1 MTESLEALSKDAK
14 QAIGW
19 LRRYG
24 TDDARCEAKSCSGR
38 LSSDVWESVSA
49 FANTFGGLIL
59 LGLDERRGFAL
70 AERFDSDKVR
80 DQFIEGMG
88 DGGVSGSRLGNPPRY
103 VMDRVEVDGGQ
114 VLAIRIIENE
124 IGFKPCYIL
133 AKGVEAG
140 SYKRV
145 DDKDLRLTHMEIYE
159 YRNALIPS
167 RADSTPVPES
177 GVDDLDGELTDALIG
192 RKLTSKALAGVTD
205 RATRLER
212 LNVLAS
218 DGRVR
223 LAGLLALGQYP
234 QQFEPKLL
242 IDVACHPGTGKSMPG
257 MPRFLDRVLCDGPL
271 PTAIEDAVHATVRN
285 LRTISVVNGVGR
297 RDECELPV
305 EALREAIANAVV
317 HREYHPYFTGQSVSV
332 DVFSDCV
339 VVRNPGGLW
348 GGKTLE
354 NIADGT
360 SCCRNAILMQ
370 LMESVPAPVAGPT
383 IEGQGSGVELMIRL
397 MRERGLPEPE
407 FRASADQFAVVFH
420 RPAKADWRLTSR
432 VGQDDLAGDD
442 PIVSASSVSIG
453 RKPGIG
459 REVAFLSIMTRQ
471 GACSARELAEQ
482 TGVSVETARRTLRS
496 LVKQGKVVPTDT
508 TNSRNRRYRL
518 P

>member
-1 MTESLEALSKDAK
+1 MGSP
-14 QAIGW
+14 W
-19 LRRYG
+19 R
-24 TDDARCEAKSCSGR
+24 
-38 LSSDVWESVSA
+38 SVSTRIGSVTSSSRA
-49 FANTFGGLIL
+49 WGG
-59 LGLDERRGFAL
+59 
-70 AERFDSDKVR
+70 
-80 DQFIEGMG
+80 
-88 DGGVSGSRLGNPPRY
+88 GGVSGLRLGNPPRY
-103 VMDRVEVDGGQ
+103 VMDRVDVDGGQ

-192 RKLTSKALAGVTD
+192 RKLTSKALTGVTD

-332 DVFSDCV
+332 DVFSDRV

-360 SCCRNAILMQ
+360 SRCRNAILMQ

-383 IEGQGSGVELMIRL
+383 VEGQGSGVELMVRL

-407 FRASADQFAVVFH
+407 FRVSADQFAVVFH
-420 RPAKADWRLTSR
+420 RPEKADWRLTSR

-442 PIVSASSVSIG
+442 PIVSASFVGIG
-453 RKPGIG
+453 GKPGAG

-471 GACSARELAEQ
+471 GPAAHANWPNRPAYLWKPRDVRSGLWSSRARLFPPTPRTVATEDTGCRDRKPCGRGSRDCGMSA
-482 TGVSVETARRTLRS
+482 LRS
-496 LVKQGKVVPTDT
+496 ADPPSGLHLRIKRSISCSTRAIHDGTFRSPT
-508 TNSRNRRYRL
+508 
-518 P
+518 